1 VNILAINAYHP
12 NASAALVQNGQLI
25 AAVEEERFNRVKYAA
40 GFPTQAIR
48 YCLGEASLEI
58 EDVHYVVVPRNPWAR
73 LWKKLFFA
81 ARLPRFAAD
90 RAHVMARF
98 AGLHYQ
104 LAEALGVA
112 PERIRAKFHRLEH
125 HQAHLA
131 SAFFV
136 SPFDQAAL
144 LSVDGLGDFASA
156 MWGVGHGSKMEVKGD
171 VAFPHSLGIFYTALT
186 QYLGFWKF
194 GDEYKVMGLGSYG
207 EPAHLDK
214 FRRIVKPGPGVG
226 FRLGLEY
233 FVHHQRG
240 AEMTWSSADETPVLG
255 QLYSDELEKLL
266 GPARKAEEP
275 LERQHQDL
283 AASQQAVIEEAL
295 FAMLNELHRQTRMKN
310 LCLAG
315 GVAFN
320 CVANGKIFSRTP
332 FERVWVQPAAGDA
345 GLAVGAAFHLYHQV
359 LGGRREF
366 VMDHPYWGPG
376 FLRAHVRE
384 AIQEKS
390 LPEKGYRVRQMEEYE
405 LVKETALFLSEGDI
419 IGWFQ
424 GRMEW
429 GPRALGNRSILAD
442 PRRADMKD
450 ILNRRIKHRETFR
463 PFAPSILEE
472 AVSEYFEAPCTSPF
486 MQMTFPVRPEK
497 RDVIPAPTHVDG
509 TGRLQTVNRAA
520 NPRFWALLQEF
531 GRQTGVPVLLNT
543 SFNESEP
550 IVCRPQEAI
559 DCFLRTQMDA
569 LVLGDY
575 LIDKTAE
582 LPLSLRD

>member
-1 VNILAINAYHP
+1 MNILAINAYHP
-12 NASAALVQNGQLI
+12 NASAALVQNGQLV

-81 ARLPRFAAD
+81 ARLPRFPAD

-207 EPAHLDK
+207 EPAHIEK

-283 AASQQAVIEEAL
+283 AASQQAA
-295 FAMLNELHRQTRMKN
+295 
-310 LCLAG
+310 
-315 GVAFN
+315 
-320 CVANGKIFSRTP
+320 
-332 FERVWVQPAAGDA
+332 
-345 GLAVGAAFHLYHQV
+345 
-359 LGGRREF
+359 
-366 VMDHPYWGPG
+366 
-376 FLRAHVRE
+376 
-384 AIQEKS
+384 
-390 LPEKGYRVRQMEEYE
+390 
-405 LVKETALFLSEGDI
+405 
-419 IGWFQ
+419 
-424 GRMEW
+424 
-429 GPRALGNRSILAD
+429 
-442 PRRADMKD
+442 
-450 ILNRRIKHRETFR
+450 
-463 PFAPSILEE
+463 LEE
-472 AVSEYFEAPCTSPF
+472 ARRLGIGAHEGVYAAMHGPSYETPAEIRALRTLGADLVGMSTAL
-486 MQMTFPVRPEK
+486 QAIAARHLGAEVLAISLVTNLAAGLSAHGLDHGEVARLG
-497 RDVIPAPTHVDG
+497 APTGEDDFAGGGTDERGDLVAGLLDG
-509 TGRLQTVNRAA
+509 ATRLARGTVRTRRVAHHAA
-520 NPRFWALLQEF
+520 LPRRHRLGYF
-531 GRQTGVPVLLNT
+531 VT
-543 SFNESEP
+543 S
-550 IVCRPQEAI
+550 R
-559 DCFLRTQMDA
+559 
-569 LVLGDY
+569 G
-575 LIDKTAE
+575 
-582 LPLSLRD
+582 